1 MMMRKMISNLQ
12 TIYKHVSQHYN
23 SDQNNQC
30 VGYQNKQFSI
40 FLLNLATTACSPPR
54 HPSTKQFTVEQTAN
68 AVVHQITMET
78 TTKYEKLANDPVTKD
93 VWQQAMCKELGHF
106 AQGIDETAGINTV
119 FFMSR
124 NEIRT
129 IPKDRTATYAWIV
142 VDYRPQK
149 ADPKRVWITVEG
161 NLIEYPGKL
170 TPRTVD
176 LTTTKILWNSLL
188 SLGCKFWWNSGGI
201 LEEFWVTLE
210 ILVILT
216 VT

>member
-1 MMMRKMISNLQ
+1 
-12 TIYKHVSQHYN
+12 
-23 SDQNNQC
+23 
-30 VGYQNKQFSI
+30 
-40 FLLNLATTACSPPR
+40 
-54 HPSTKQFTVEQTAN
+54 
-68 AVVHQITMET
+68 MET